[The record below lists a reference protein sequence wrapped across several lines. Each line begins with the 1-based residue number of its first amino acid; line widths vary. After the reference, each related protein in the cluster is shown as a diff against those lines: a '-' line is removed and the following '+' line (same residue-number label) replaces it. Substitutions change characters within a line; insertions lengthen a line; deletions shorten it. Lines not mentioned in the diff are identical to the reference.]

1 MRHASPFARV
11 LAFATALCCTGS
23 ALSATPAAP
32 ASQPAGVGIVHGAAW
47 NVGDTVREGA
57 GEFAVLLEAARL
69 QRDHPA
75 AGLIAVGDRSGFLRS
90 GGERALRHVVF
101 TGVAVVKLAPRGEV
115 TAADQVPFLDG
126 GSLSAEAAA
135 STLARCLAQHGAPP
149 AVGDPENPTR
159 AELAAI
165 RAHLQPFQAALARA
179 AAPRVAGL

>member
-1 MRHASPFARV
+1 MRHASPFART
-11 LAFATALCCTGS
+11 LALTATLLCAAAALT
-23 ALSATPAAP
+23 ATPAAP
-32 ASQPAGVGIVHGAAW
+32 PAGVGIVHGAAW

-90 GGERALRHVVF
+90 GGERALRHVVL

-115 TAADQVPFLDG
+115 AVADNVPFLDG
-126 GSLSAEAAA
+126 GALSADAAA
-135 STLARCLAQHGAPP
+135 ATLARCLAQHGPPP
-149 AVGDPENPTR
+149 AARDPENPTR
-159 AELAAI
+159 SELAAI
-165 RAHLQPFQAALARA
+165 RAHLQPFQSALARA